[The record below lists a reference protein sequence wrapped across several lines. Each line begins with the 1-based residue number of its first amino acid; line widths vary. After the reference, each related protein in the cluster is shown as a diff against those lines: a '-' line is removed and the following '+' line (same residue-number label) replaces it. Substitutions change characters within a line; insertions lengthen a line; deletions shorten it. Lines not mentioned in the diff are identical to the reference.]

1 MILHVSDKFT
11 CFNAGRII
19 ISKRTSQFVKKW
31 SVVSQNME
39 FRNVYTVKMVV
50 NGGEFDNKEL
60 KEYWLVVDDFSRR
73 IC

>member
-1 MILHVSDKFT
+1 
-11 CFNAGRII
+11 
-19 ISKRTSQFVKKW
+19 
-31 SVVSQNME
+31 ME